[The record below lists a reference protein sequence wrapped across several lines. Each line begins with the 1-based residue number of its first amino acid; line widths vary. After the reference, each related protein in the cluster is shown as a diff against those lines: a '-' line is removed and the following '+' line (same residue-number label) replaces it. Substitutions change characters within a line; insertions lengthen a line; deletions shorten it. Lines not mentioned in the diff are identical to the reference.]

1 MEKKS
6 EKAKVR
12 KPELVFYAGSTLLE
26 GPHWD
31 AQNNLIYCVSIE
43 DNMIYAIDPETGEV
57 GTYLTEGPVGCAVLD
72 QKGMILEAEK
82 SGIFRIDPRTKEKQL
97 MAKAH
102 DDERMRYNDGKLDPK
117 GRLLVGTMGYDETY
131 EGESALYAIEK
142 DGTVRTVLDGL
153 TLANGMG
160 WSPDGKTLYFIDTP
174 TKKVGSYAYD
184 AETGEAIFE
193 KYVIEITDGS
203 NPDGMCV
210 DMEGMIWVAQYGGE
224 KVCRWDPESGGKLEE
239 IRMPVKNVTSC
250 CLGGENLE
258 YLYITTAKDG
268 ETQEALAGGL
278 FRVKLS

>member
-43 DNMIYAIDPETGEV
+43 DNMIYAIDPESGEV
-57 GTYLTEGPVGCAVLD
+57 ETYLTEGPVGCAVLD

-97 MAKAH
+97 VAKAH

-117 GRLLVGTMGYDETY
+117 SRLLVGTMGYDDTY
-131 EGESALYAIEK
+131 EGKAALYAIEK

-184 AETGEAIFE
+184 PETGEAIFE
-193 KYVIEITDGS
+193 EYVIEITDGS

>member
-1 MEKKS
+1 
-6 EKAKVR
+6 
-12 KPELVFYAGSTLLE
+12 
-26 GPHWD
+26 
-31 AQNNLIYCVSIE
+31 
-43 DNMIYAIDPETGEV
+43 
-57 GTYLTEGPVGCAVLD
+57 
-72 QKGMILEAEK
+72 
-82 SGIFRIDPRTKEKQL
+82 
-97 MAKAH
+97 
-102 DDERMRYNDGKLDPK
+102 
-117 GRLLVGTMGYDETY
+117 
-131 EGESALYAIEK
+131 
-142 DGTVRTVLDGL
+142 TVRTVLDGL

-184 AETGEAIFE
+184 PETGEAIFE

-210 DMEGMIWVAQYGGE
+210 DLKGMIWVAQYGGE

-268 ETQEALAGGL
+268 ETQEPLAGGL

>member
-26 GPHWD
+26 GPHWE

-57 GTYLTEGPVGCAVLD
+57 VTYLTEGPVGCAVLD

-97 MAKAH
+97 VAKAH
-102 DDERMRYNDGKLDPK
+102 DDERIRYNDGKLDPK
-117 GRLLVGTMGYDETY
+117 GRLLVGTMGYDDTY
-131 EGESALYAIEK
+131 EGKAALYAIEK

-184 AETGEAIFE
+184 PETGEAIFE

-210 DMEGMIWVAQYGGE
+210 DMEGMIWVAPYGGE
-224 KVCRWDPESGGKLEE
+224 KVCRWDPESGGKVEE
-239 IRMPVKNVTSC
+239 IRRPGKKVTSC
-250 CLGGENLE
+250 CLGGIKLE
-258 YLYITTAKDG
+258 DIFITNAKEG
-268 ETQEALAGGL
+268 ETQKEIAGGL

>member
-6 EKAKVR
+6 EKDKVR

-97 MAKAH
+97 VAKAL

-184 AETGEAIFE
+184 PETGEAIFE
-193 KYVIEITDGS
+193 KYVIEITDDS

-224 KVCRWDPESGGKLEE
+224 KVCRWDPESGVKLEE

>member
-97 MAKAH
+97 VAKAH

-117 GRLLVGTMGYDETY
+117 SRLLVGTMGYDDTY

-184 AETGEAIFE
+184 PETGEAIFE

>member
-1 MEKKS
+1 
-6 EKAKVR
+6 
-12 KPELVFYAGSTLLE
+12 
-26 GPHWD
+26 
-31 AQNNLIYCVSIE
+31 
-43 DNMIYAIDPETGEV
+43 
-57 GTYLTEGPVGCAVLD
+57 
-72 QKGMILEAEK
+72 MILEAEK

-97 MAKAH
+97 VAKAH
-102 DDERMRYNDGKLDPK
+102 DDERIRYNDGKLDPK
-117 GRLLVGTMGYDETY
+117 GRLLVGTMGYDDTY
-131 EGESALYAIEK
+131 EGKAALYAIEK

-184 AETGEAIFE
+184 PETGEAIFE

>member
-43 DNMIYAIDPETGEV
+43 DNMIYAIDPESGEV
-57 GTYLTEGPVGCAVLD
+57 ETYLTEGPVGCAVLD

-97 MAKAH
+97 VAKAH
-102 DDERMRYNDGKLDPK
+102 DDERIRYNDGKLDPK
-117 GRLLVGTMGYDETY
+117 GRLLVGTMGYDKTY

-184 AETGEAIFE
+184 PETGEAIFE

-250 CLGGENLE
+250 CLGGKNLE

>member
-6 EKAKVR
+6 EKDKVR

-57 GTYLTEGPVGCAVLD
+57 VTYLTEGPVGCAVLD

-97 MAKAH
+97 VVKAH

-117 GRLLVGTMGYDETY
+117 SRLLVGTMGYDKTY

-184 AETGEAIFE
+184 PETGEAIFE

>member
-6 EKAKVR
+6 EKDKVR

-97 MAKAH
+97 VAKAH
-102 DDERMRYNDGKLDPK
+102 DDERIRYNDGKLDPK
-117 GRLLVGTMGYDETY
+117 GRLLVGTMGYDKTY

-184 AETGEAIFE
+184 PETGEAIFE

>member
-1 MEKKS
+1 
-6 EKAKVR
+6 
-12 KPELVFYAGSTLLE
+12 
-26 GPHWD
+26 
-31 AQNNLIYCVSIE
+31 
-43 DNMIYAIDPETGEV
+43 
-57 GTYLTEGPVGCAVLD
+57 
-72 QKGMILEAEK
+72 
-82 SGIFRIDPRTKEKQL
+82 
-97 MAKAH
+97 
-102 DDERMRYNDGKLDPK
+102 
-117 GRLLVGTMGYDETY
+117 
-131 EGESALYAIEK
+131 ALYAIEK

-184 AETGEAIFE
+184 PETGEAIFE

>member
-6 EKAKVR
+6 EKDKVR

-43 DNMIYAIDPETGEV
+43 DNMIYAIDPESGEV
-57 GTYLTEGPVGCAVLD
+57 ETYLTEGPVGCAVLD

-102 DDERMRYNDGKLDPK
+102 DDERIRYNDAKLDPK
-117 GRLLVGTMGYDETY
+117 GRLLVGTMGYDKTY

-184 AETGEAIFE
+184 PETGEAIFE

-250 CLGGENLE
+250 CLGGKNLE

>member
-6 EKAKVR
+6 EKDMVR

-97 MAKAH
+97 VAKAH

-184 AETGEAIFE
+184 PETGEAIFE

>member
-6 EKAKVR
+6 EKDKVR

-97 MAKAH
+97 VAKAH
-102 DDERMRYNDGKLDPK
+102 DDERIRYNDAKLDPK

-184 AETGEAIFE
+184 PETGEAIFE

>member
-6 EKAKVR
+6 EKDKVR

-131 EGESALYAIEK
+131 EGKSALYAIEK

-184 AETGEAIFE
+184 PETGEAIFE

>member
-184 AETGEAIFE
+184 PETGEAIFE
-193 KYVIEITDGS
+193 EYVIEITDGS

-210 DMEGMIWVAQYGGE
+210 DLKGMIWVAQYGGE

>member
-43 DNMIYAIDPETGEV
+43 DNMIYAIDPESGEV
-57 GTYLTEGPVGCAVLD
+57 ETYLTEGPVGCAVLD

-97 MAKAH
+97 VVKAQ
-102 DDERMRYNDGKLDPK
+102 DDERIRYNDGKLDPK
-117 GRLLVGTMGYDETY
+117 GRLLVGTMGYDKTY

-184 AETGEAIFE
+184 PETGEAIFE

-250 CLGGENLE
+250 CLGGKNLE

>member
-43 DNMIYAIDPETGEV
+43 DNMIYAIDPESGEV

-97 MAKAH
+97 VAKAH
-102 DDERMRYNDGKLDPK
+102 DDDRIRYNDGKLDPK
-117 GRLLVGTMGYDETY
+117 GRLLVGTMGYDKTY

-184 AETGEAIFE
+184 PETGEAIFE

>member
-184 AETGEAIFE
+184 PETGEAIFE

-258 YLYITTAKDG
+258 YRYITTAKDG

>member
-6 EKAKVR
+6 EKDKVR

-43 DNMIYAIDPETGEV
+43 DNMIYAIDPESGEV
-57 GTYLTEGPVGCAVLD
+57 ETYLTEGPVGCAVLD
-72 QKGMILEAEK
+72 QKGMILEAER
-82 SGIFRIDPRTKEKQL
+82 SGIFRIDPRTKEKKL
-97 MAKAH
+97 VAKAH

-117 GRLLVGTMGYDETY
+117 GRLLVGTMGYEATY
-131 EGESALYAIEK
+131 EGEAVLYAIEK

-160 WSPDGKTLYFIDTP
+160 WSPDGKRLYFIDTP

-184 AETGEAIFE
+184 PETGEAIFE

>member
-97 MAKAH
+97 VAKAH
-102 DDERMRYNDGKLDPK
+102 DDERIRYNDGKLDPK
-117 GRLLVGTMGYDETY
+117 GRLLVGTMGYDKTY

-184 AETGEAIFE
+184 PETGEAIFE

>member
-43 DNMIYAIDPETGEV
+43 DNMIYAIDPESGEV
-57 GTYLTEGPVGCAVLD
+57 ETYLTEGPVGCAVLD

-97 MAKAH
+97 VVKAQ
-102 DDERMRYNDGKLDPK
+102 DDERIRYNDGKLDPK

-184 AETGEAIFE
+184 PETGEAIFE
-193 KYVIEITDGS
+193 EYVIEITDGS

>member
-97 MAKAH
+97 VAKAH

-117 GRLLVGTMGYDETY
+117 GRLLVGTMGYDKTY

-184 AETGEAIFE
+184 PETGEAIFE

>member
-97 MAKAH
+97 VAKAH
-102 DDERMRYNDGKLDPK
+102 DDERIRYNDAKLDPK

-184 AETGEAIFE
+184 PETGEAIFE

>member
-57 GTYLTEGPVGCAVLD
+57 VTYLTEGPVGCAVLD

-97 MAKAH
+97 VAKAH

-117 GRLLVGTMGYDETY
+117 GRLLVGTMGYDDTY
-131 EGESALYAIEK
+131 EGKAALYAIEK

-184 AETGEAIFE
+184 PETGEAIFE

-239 IRMPVKNVTSC
+239 SGCR
-250 CLGGENLE
+250 
-258 YLYITTAKDG
+258 
-268 ETQEALAGGL
+268 
-278 FRVKLS
+278 

>member
-6 EKAKVR
+6 EKDKVR

-97 MAKAH
+97 VVKAQ
-102 DDERMRYNDGKLDPK
+102 DDERIRYNDGKLDPK
-117 GRLLVGTMGYDETY
+117 GRLLVGTMGYDKTY

-184 AETGEAIFE
+184 PETGEAIFE

>member
-102 DDERMRYNDGKLDPK
+102 DDERMRYNDGKFDPK
-117 GRLLVGTMGYDETY
+117 GRLLVGTMGYDKTY

-184 AETGEAIFE
+184 PETGEAIFE

>member
-97 MAKAH
+97 VAKAH
-102 DDERMRYNDGKLDPK
+102 DDERIRCNDGKLDPK
-117 GRLLVGTMGYDETY
+117 GRLLVGTMGYDKTY

-184 AETGEAIFE
+184 PETGEAIFE

>member
-6 EKAKVR
+6 EKDKVR

-43 DNMIYAIDPETGEV
+43 DNMIYAIDPESGEV

-97 MAKAH
+97 VAKAH
-102 DDERMRYNDGKLDPK
+102 DDERIRYNDGKLDPK
-117 GRLLVGTMGYDETY
+117 GRLLVGTMGYDKTY

-184 AETGEAIFE
+184 PETGEAIFE

-250 CLGGENLE
+250 CLGGKNLE

>member
-6 EKAKVR
+6 EKDKVR

-97 MAKAH
+97 VAKAH
-102 DDERMRYNDGKLDPK
+102 DDERIRYNDGKLDPK
-117 GRLLVGTMGYDETY
+117 GRLLVGTMGYDDTY
-131 EGESALYAIEK
+131 EGKAALYAIEK

-184 AETGEAIFE
+184 PETGEAIFE

-239 IRMPVKNVTSC
+239 IRMPVKNVAYC

-258 YLYITTAKDG
+258 CLYITTAKDG

>member
-43 DNMIYAIDPETGEV
+43 DNMIYAIDPESGEV
-57 GTYLTEGPVGCAVLD
+57 ETYLTEGPVGCVVLD

-82 SGIFRIDPRTKEKQL
+82 SGIFWIDPRTKEKQL

-102 DDERMRYNDGKLDPK
+102 DDERMRYNDGKFDPK
-117 GRLLVGTMGYDETY
+117 GRLLVGTMGYGETY
-131 EGESALYAIEK
+131 EGEAALYAIEK

-184 AETGEAIFE
+184 PETGEAIFE

>member
-6 EKAKVR
+6 EKDMVR

-97 MAKAH
+97 VAKAH
-102 DDERMRYNDGKLDPK
+102 DDERIRYNDGKLDPK
-117 GRLLVGTMGYDETY
+117 GRLLVGTMGYDKTY

-184 AETGEAIFE
+184 PETGEAIFE